1 MANTLLPVEER
12 NLTPDQ
18 VELLDRRRRRGQAL
32 LCICFQTLIISCLL
46 LLWSGQDFTLTH
58 GWVKPMV
65 IWNTITFLIALVT
78 GLAGIRLSR
87 GRNEFF
93 SF

>member
-1 MANTLLPVEER
+1 MANTLIPIEER
-12 NLTPDQ
+12 SLTPDE
-18 VELLDRRRRRGQAL
+18 VELLDRRRRRGQGL
-32 LCICFQTLIISCLL
+32 LVICFQTLIISCLL
-46 LLWSGQDFTLTH
+46 LLWSGQDATLTH

-65 IWNTITFLIALVT
+65 IWNTITFGISVIT
-78 GLAGIRLSR
+78 GLAGIQLSR

>member
-1 MANTLLPVEER
+1 MANTLLPIEER
-12 NLTPDQ
+12 SLSPDQ
-18 VELLDRRRRRGQAL
+18 VEALDKRRRYGHL
-32 LCICFQTLIISCLL
+32 MLVLCFQTLIISCLL
-46 LLWSGQDFTLTH
+46 LLWSGQDATLTH

-65 IWNTITFLIALVT
+65 IWNTITFTISIIT